1 MKKYFIFT
9 TTLSKPSI
17 QQTDIADI
25 EKDGLKY
32 LSGYVV
38 HKFPKKI
45 KKERNSTDNQNL
57 ISILENFISDNPRT
71 QRLITTQI

>member
-1 MKKYFIFT
+1 M
-9 TTLSKPSI
+9 
-17 QQTDIADI
+17 
-25 EKDGLKY
+25 
-32 LSGYVV
+32 